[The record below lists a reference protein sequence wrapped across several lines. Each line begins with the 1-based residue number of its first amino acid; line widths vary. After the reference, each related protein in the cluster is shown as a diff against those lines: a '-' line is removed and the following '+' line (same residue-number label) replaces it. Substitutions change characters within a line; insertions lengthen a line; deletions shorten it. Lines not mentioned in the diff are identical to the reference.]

1 MIFCIKSRFTI
12 GNNSVIIYCVNIVR
26 IREVISY
33 NEYRFSKNTFP
44 APQRTWTYTKQVAAD
59 LGIAQALLSHYEKGK
74 RECGLEFLVKAA
86 DYYNVS
92 TDYLLGR
99 SPVSNGGIITESDIP
114 DGNSSGDSK
123 SGDIMLA
130 LNKKLITNSIEV
142 IFSILQKIKSSK
154 LSKSV
159 SSMLT
164 LSVYK
169 AFRITYNANR
179 KNDDNLFGVSPT
191 SALHLIDSA
200 IFLEVGAAADA
211 ANDADNAPSI
221 TTNSIEAEYDKQGT
235 ALLSLIK
242 NAEKRLDRINTD

>member
-1 MIFCIKSRFTI
+1 MNTDFP
-12 GNNSVIIYCVNIVR
+12 R
-26 IREVISY
+26 ILSLLRKE
-33 NEYRFSKNTFP
+33 RGLT
-44 APQRTWTYTKQVAAD
+44 QKQVAAD

-130 LNKKLITNSIEV
+130 LNKKL
-142 IFSILQKIKSSK
+142 SILQKIKSSK

-200 IFLEVGAAADA
+200 ICLEVGAAADA

>member
-1 MIFCIKSRFTI
+1 MNTDFP
-12 GNNSVIIYCVNIVR
+12 R
-26 IREVISY
+26 ILSLLRKE
-33 NEYRFSKNTFP
+33 RGLT
-44 APQRTWTYTKQVAAD
+44 QKQVAAD
-59 LGIAQALLSHYEKGK
+59 LDIAQALLSHYEKGK

-114 DGNSSGDSK
+114 DGGNASDSK

-142 IFSILQKIKSSK
+142 IFSLLQKIKSSK

-169 AFRITYNANR
+169 AFRITYNANS
-179 KNDDNLFGVSPT
+179 KNNENLFGVSPT
-191 SALHLIDSA
+191 SALHLIC
-200 IFLEVGAAADA
+200 LEVGAAADA
-211 ANDADNAPSI
+211 ANDAVNAPSI

>member
-1 MIFCIKSRFTI
+1 MNTDFP
-12 GNNSVIIYCVNIVR
+12 R
-26 IREVISY
+26 ILSLLRKE
-33 NEYRFSKNTFP
+33 RGLT
-44 APQRTWTYTKQVAAD
+44 QKQVAAD

-99 SPVSNGGIITESDIP
+99 SPVSNGGIITDIP

-179 KNDDNLFGVSPT
+179 KNDDNLFGVSST